1 MSDGIL
7 YIGSR
12 RYSSWSLRGWLA
24 VRLAGLD
31 VEVKVLPIDG
41 TGASPEVRAVSPS
54 LKVPYLVHRSVALW
68 ESSAIGE
75 YCAELA
81 PGLYPSD
88 PSAKGFARSIAHEM
102 HAGFRDLRIAM
113 PMVLG
118 PDFPGAG
125 RTPGALADIARIEA
139 IWAEARARFGQGGA
153 FLFGADFTL
162 ADAMYAPIVAR
173 FLCYRP
179 EMSDKSRTYCEAV
192 RTHPLIEAWYKDAA
206 DEPPEW
212 RIAKYEQAPT

>member
-1 MSDGIL
+1 MSDGVL

-24 VRLAGLD
+24 VMLAGLD
-31 VEVKVLPIDG
+31 VTVEVVPIDG
-41 TGASPEVRAVSPS
+41 TGASPGVRAVSPS
-54 LKVPYLVHRSVALW
+54 FRVPYLVHRGVALW

-81 PGLYPSD
+81 PSLYPAD
-88 PSAKGFARSIAHEM
+88 PVAKGFARSIVHEM

-118 PDFPGAG
+118 PVFAGLG
-125 RTPGALADIARIEA
+125 RTTGALTDVARIEA
-139 IWAEARARFGQGGA
+139 IWGQRSGA
-153 FLFGADFTL
+153 FLCGEAFTL

-179 EMSDKSRTYCEAV
+179 ELSEATLAYCQSV
-192 RTHPLIEAWYKDAA
+192 RTHPLVSAWYDAA
-206 DEPPEW
+206 AKEPAAW
-212 RIAKYEQAPT
+212 RIAKYEQPEDVP